1 MEQLQYTPNSLMYSL
16 DDPQVSGYSDAIM
29 TDLTAYIDGGTR
41 GKPRSSGIGV
51 VLEHAGGRRVE
62 ISQWIGADDNN
73 YAEYAALLVALEY
86 AVAFRCR
93 RLQVFSDS
101 EVVVKQ
107 INGDYSCQSSGLR
120 QIHQR
125 CKELIVAMED
135 FNISHIRREFNN
147 DANRLVSAAM
157 QRAGTPADAGDEF
170 LVLFDLTP
178 SEAILM
184 GAEALEN

>member
-1 MEQLQYTPNSLMYSL
+1 MSYLLDTPNLA
-16 DDPQVSGYSDAIM
+16 GYSDAIM

-41 GKPRSSGIGV
+41 GNPRSSAIGV
-51 VLEHAGGRRVE
+51 ILEHSAGRRVE

-93 RLQVFSDS
+93 SLRVFSDS

-107 INGDYSCQSSGLR
+107 INGHYSCQSPGLR

-125 CKELIVAMED
+125 CKDLIGALDD
-135 FNISHIRREFNN
+135 FEISHIRRELNSA
-147 DANRLVSAAM
+147 ANRLVSAAM
-157 QRAGTPADAGDEF
+157 ERAVGSERGPADEF
-170 LVLFDLTP
+170 LVLFGLTRPDIPVTPPDL
-178 SEAILM
+178 LV
-184 GAEALEN
+184 EALEN

>member
-1 MEQLQYTPNSLMYSL
+1 MYCL
-16 DDPQVSGYSDAIM
+16 DDPKISGYSDAIM

-51 VLEHAGGRRVE
+51 VIEHPGGRRVE

-86 AVAFRCR
+86 AAVYRCR

-107 INGDYSCQSSGLR
+107 INGD
-120 QIHQR
+120 
-125 CKELIVAMED
+125 
-135 FNISHIRREFNN
+135 
-147 DANRLVSAAM
+147 
-157 QRAGTPADAGDEF
+157 
-170 LVLFDLTP
+170 
-178 SEAILM
+178 
-184 GAEALEN
+184 

>member
-1 MEQLQYTPNSLMYSL
+1 MRYSL
-16 DDPQVSGYSDAIM
+16 DTYNLAGYSGDIM

-51 VLEHAGGRRVE
+51 VIEHSGGRRVE

-93 RLQVFSDS
+93 RLQVLSDS

-107 INGDYSCQSSGLR
+107 INGEYNCQSAGLR
-120 QIHQR
+120 LIYER
-125 CKELIVAMED
+125 CKELIALLEE
-135 FNISHIRREFNN
+135 FEISHIRREFNN

-157 QRAGTPADAGDEF
+157 QRAGTSADEEF
-170 LVLFDLTP
+170 LVLLGLTP
-178 SEAILM
+178 PDTAIPQSELQPAFA
-184 GAEALEN
+184 AEALEN

>member
-1 MEQLQYTPNSLMYSL
+1 MSYFVDTYYEQ
-16 DDPQVSGYSDAIM
+16 GYSDAIM

-41 GKPRSSGIGV
+41 GKPRSSAIGV
-51 VLEHAGGRRVE
+51 IIEHCAGRRVE

-93 RLQVFSDS
+93 SLRVFSDS

-107 INGDYSCQSSGLR
+107 INGHYSCQSPGLR

-125 CKELIVAMED
+125 CKDLIGALEE
-135 FNISHIRREFNN
+135 FEISHIRRELNS

-157 QRAGTPADAGDEF
+157 ERSAGSEREPSDEF
-170 LVLFDLTP
+170 LVLFGLTP
-178 SEAILM
+178 PEVPVTPPDLQPALL
-184 GAEALEN
+184 AEGLEN

>member
-1 MEQLQYTPNSLMYSL
+1 MRYFL
-16 DDPQVSGYSDAIM
+16 DDDITLGYCDAIM

-86 AVAFRCR
+86 AVAFRAR
-93 RLQVFSDS
+93 SLQVFSDS

-107 INGDYSCQSSGLR
+107 INGEYTCQSSTLR
-120 QIHQR
+120 HIHQR
-125 CKELIVAMED
+125 CRDLIGLMGD
-135 FNISHIRREFNN
+135 FSITHIRRAFNS
-147 DANRLVSAAM
+147 DANRLVGAAM
-157 QRAGTPADAGDEF
+157 QRVGSGEGEEF
-170 LVLFDLTP
+170 LVLFGLSP
-178 SEAILM
+178 SEVTVPPPELEPAF
-184 GAEALEN
+184 AEALEN

>member
-1 MEQLQYTPNSLMYSL
+1 M
-16 DDPQVSGYSDAIM
+16 V
-29 TDLTAYIDGGTR
+29 DLTAYIDGGTR

-51 VLEHAGGRRVE
+51 VVEHAGGRRVE

-107 INGDYSCQSSGLR
+107 MTGEYSCQSPALKDIHLR
-120 QIHQR
+120 CREMI
-125 CKELIVAMED
+125 ESLDEFAIA
-135 FNISHIRREFNN
+135 HIRREFNN

-157 QRAGTPADAGDEF
+157 QRGGSGEDEEF
-170 LVLFDLTP
+170 LVLLGLTP
-178 SEAILM
+178 PPELAAAPELEPAFM
-184 GAEALEN
+184 AEVLEN

>member
-1 MEQLQYTPNSLMYSL
+1 
-16 DDPQVSGYSDAIM
+16 M

-41 GKPRSSGIGV
+41 GRPRSSGIGV
-51 VLEHAGGRRVE
+51 VVEHAGGRRVE

-107 INGDYSCQSSGLR
+107 MTGEYSCQSPALR
-120 QIHQR
+120 DIHLR
-125 CKELIVAMED
+125 CKEMIGCLDEFAIA
-135 FNISHIRREFNN
+135 HIRREFNN

-157 QRAGTPADAGDEF
+157 QRAGTGDSDEF
-170 LVLFDLTP
+170 LVLLGLTP
-178 SEAILM
+178 PPEISSADLEPAF
-184 GAEALEN
+184 AEALEN

>member
-1 MEQLQYTPNSLMYSL
+1 MNEYLDTPLCW
-16 DDPQVSGYSDAIM
+16 GYSADIM

-86 AVAFRCR
+86 AVAFRSR
-93 RLQVFSDS
+93 SLQVFSDS

-107 INGDYSCQSSGLR
+107 INGEYSCQSPTLR
-120 QIHQR
+120 HIHQR
-125 CKELIVAMED
+125 CRDLIGLLED
-135 FNISHIRREFNN
+135 FAITHIRREHNS
-147 DANRLVSAAM
+147 DANRLVGAAM
-157 QRAGTPADAGDEF
+157 QRAGSGEGDEF
-170 LVLFDLTP
+170 LVLFGLTAP
-178 SEAILM
+178 PPDTAV
-184 GAEALEN
+184 GAELQSAFAEVLGN